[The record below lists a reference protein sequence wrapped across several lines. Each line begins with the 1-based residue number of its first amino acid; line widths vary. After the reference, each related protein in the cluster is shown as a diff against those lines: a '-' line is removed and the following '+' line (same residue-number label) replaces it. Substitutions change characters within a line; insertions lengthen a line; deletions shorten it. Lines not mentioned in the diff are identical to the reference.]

1 MKHLL
6 GFIVALLVF
15 SIPVGSQE
23 QKQPT
28 SEPVSNAKPCLIV
41 KHKGTVGRRLL
52 WTALIGV
59 PIAPGAKYD
68 HVDAINFQKAKPAY
82 KGKELQGF
90 QDEGVRVMILE
101 KNYTQENLDSA
112 RKSCHEPEGQ
122 ATPPKQEPKPPEQ
135 RQEPK
140 PPA

>member
-6 GFIVALLVF
+6 GFTVALLVF

-23 QKQPT
+23 QKQAT
-28 SEPVSNAKPCLIV
+28 SGPVGNAKPCLIV

-90 QDEGVRVMILE
+90 QAEGVRVIILE
-101 KNYTQENLDSA
+101 KNYKQENLDSA
-112 RKSCHEPEGQ
+112 RQTCREPEVAPTQ
-122 ATPPKQEPKPPEQ
+122 FKPEPKPPEQ
-135 RQEPK
+135 KQEAK